1 MQLEEANFIL
11 SQVSLTH
18 PCINGYICIT
28 GKQIDEAV
36 DVYNTEIESRDS
48 IILQLK
54 NEIKRLRSINGIDTV
69 IRYDKKVKDLK
80 DYLNKARNQQLATN

>member
-18 PCINGYICIT
+18 PCINGYMCIT
-28 GKQIDEAV
+28 GEQIDEAV
-36 DVYNTEIESRDS
+36 DVYNTEIKSRDS

-54 NEIKRLRSINGIDTV
+54 NEIKKMRSLDRIDTV
-69 IRYDKKVKDLK
+69 IKYDKKVNDLK
-80 DYLNKARNQQLATN
+80 DYLKKARNQQLATN

>member
-18 PCINGYICIT
+18 PCINGYMCIT
-28 GKQIDEAV
+28 GDQIDEAV
-36 DVYNTEIESRDS
+36 EVYNTEIESRDS
-48 IILQLK
+48 LILQLK
-54 NEIKRLRSINGIDTV
+54 SEIKKLRSLDKIDTV
-69 IRYDKKVKDLK
+69 IKYDKKVKDLK